1 MESMILPS
9 RCILYT
15 RPGAI
20 PAGKITV
27 GRAEEK
33 KAMKVSC
40 IQENLAKGLGIVT
53 RAVSPRNV
61 LPVLGNVLLA
71 TEESRLKLA
80 ATNLEMGITYWLGA
94 KVEEE
99 GSITVPA
106 RTILDFVNNLP
117 NEKVHLNLDSRRQ
130 SLNLRCESFTSDIK
144 GVDAQEFP
152 LLPTAGV
159 GEGLALNVA
168 DLREMIMQTTVA
180 AATDDSRP
188 VLTGVL
194 MRLEG
199 GRLTLAAADGFRLS
213 VRYADLSAAAKEPI
227 SVIIPARALGEL
239 ARLIGDQDETIWMVL
254 PSSRGQVVFRL
265 KDAEL
270 SSSLIDGSFPDFQSI
285 IPRSCS
291 TRAVLST
298 AQFLKACKA
307 ADIFA
312 RQASHSARITITP
325 GPDSLP
331 GRVQVNATAA
341 ETGAGETVMDATVEG
356 PGIEIAFNV
365 KYLVDVL
372 TVINTPNVILET
384 TGSAAPGVI
393 KPVGRDDFTHVIMPM
408 HLGK

>member
-1 MESMILPS
+1 
-9 RCILYT
+9 
-15 RPGAI
+15 
-20 PAGKITV
+20 
-27 GRAEEK
+27 
-33 KAMKVSC
+33 MKVSC

-61 LPVLGNVLLA
+61 LPVLGNVLIA
-71 TEESRLKLA
+71 TEQSRLKLA

-94 KVEEE
+94 KVESE

-117 NEKVHLNLDSRRQ
+117 NEKIQMTLDNRRQ
-130 SLNLRCESFTSDIK
+130 SLNLHCETFTSDIK

-152 LLPTAGV
+152 LLPTANV
-159 GEGLALNVA
+159 GDGLALNVA
-168 DLREMIMQTTVA
+168 DLREMITQTAIA

-194 MRLEG
+194 LKLEDG
-199 GRLTLAAADGFRLS
+199 KLTLAAADGFRLS
-213 VRYADLSAAAKEPI
+213 VRTAQLSGAARDAVN
-227 SVIIPARALGEL
+227 VIIPSRALGEL
-239 ARLIGDQDETIWMVL
+239 ARLIGDQDETVWMVL
-254 PSSRGQVVFRL
+254 PQGRGQVVFRL

-270 SSSLIDGSFPDFQSI
+270 SSSLIDGTFPDFQSI
-285 IPRSCS
+285 IPRSTA
-291 TRAVLST
+291 TRAILST

-312 RQASHSARITITP
+312 RQASHSARITISP
-325 GPDSLP
+325 GPASMP

-341 ETGAGETVMDATVEG
+341 ETGAGETVIDASVEG
-356 PGIEIAFNV
+356 PEIEIAFNV

-372 TVINTPNVILET
+372 TVVNTPNVALET
-384 TGSAAPGVI
+384 SGPSAPGVI
-393 KPVGRDDFTHVIMPM
+393 RPVGRDDFLHVIMPM